1 MQLQAINE
9 QESKVIIDI
18 KDEFKISI
26 RNNEE
31 FATTYKNALGVKS
44 VQETLLI
51 KLESDFSKHR
61 ECIDFIDNLR
71 K

>member
-1 MQLQAINE
+1 MRNQRVDNKYNYVEINGSYE
-9 QESKVIIDI
+9 RVSKT
-18 KDEFKISI
+18 DEMSI
-26 RNNEE
+26 
-31 FATTYKNALGVKS
+31 GVKS